1 MARGIIRMNDN
12 HPTRALRNRLL
23 ERMKINLPSVVIDQR
38 IARKLNVLNVG
49 EEAKERIAGL
59 GDQDLI
65 TGIAE
70 RAENE
75 RVCLPRPGGDNYV
88 LDGNLVSASG
98 VVCGNRSAS

>member
-23 ERMKINLPSVVIDQR
+23 ARMKINMPSLIKAQR
-38 IARKLNVLNVG
+38 IARKLHVLNVG
-49 EEAKERIAGL
+49 EEAKEPITGL

-65 TGIAE
+65 TGVAE

-75 RVCLPRPGGDNYV
+75 RVCLARTGGDNYV